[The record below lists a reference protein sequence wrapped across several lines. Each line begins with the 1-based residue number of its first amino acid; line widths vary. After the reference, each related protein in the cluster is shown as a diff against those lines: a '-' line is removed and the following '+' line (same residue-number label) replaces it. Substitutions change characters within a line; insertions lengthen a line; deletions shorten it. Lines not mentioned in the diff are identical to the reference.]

1 MEWSNIYY
9 AILTALSYLGIS
21 FLLPLFVLHPIIK
34 KEKLIQQLFICIIC
48 SNLYLFALGYILG
61 FLKIFYWYTVFTGV
75 VVIPLLIRI
84 MLQIKSQ
91 RSAIGSNLQLIRSIV
106 NKEYGIR
113 LLWHRTVEYTKSKLK
128 QLIKLCFS
136 LKGIEL
142 LIVIACIVFSV
153 YIYGYR
159 KFRTFGYSAADEEV
173 HLYWIQSLI
182 SNQIFPSGMYPY
194 GMHSLLASISVLFGL
209 NPVRITL
216 GFSHI
221 VLIMVLLTAYLTLKE
236 LYRSKFTV
244 LIVFSFYTI
253 GSYFST
259 YERFQYTLPMEYG
272 MIALYI
278 LIFSFISYIQKPSKK
293 DFILI
298 AASIAFTMS
307 CHFYVTIFAGILC
320 VVMGICFT
328 PLLWKRK
335 IFFSLLGSGV
345 LGIIVAALP
354 FGVGYALNYPFE
366 QSMSWAISIISP
378 TTQRDDSA
386 NVNQEEDAEER
397 RELKPITVEN
407 LKIALVSRIFQKQC
421 YLLVVTAIVIFSLLY
436 GVIGAIFMQK
446 KEMYLLYIALSISW
460 MIFALMAISYDMGW
474 PVFIEVKRMVV
485 FSLYFSMIIF
495 IIPFDAFYHFI
506 QHYLKKAAD
515 MVLLVISLSC
525 ITMLISSDH
534 IRGSELQYWDIQ
546 SDGAM
551 KLVLRLMEEKERFTW
566 TVVSPVN
573 DRSAILNYGF
583 HYELLDFVEQ
593 LEYWNDNQAIYIPTP
608 EVYFMIEK
616 YPLSY
621 ILEYLQSPYPV
632 TKRARVSKV
641 QANVQIDERYEQ
653 RSRIYQKQRLP
664 IMSKAYYWALEYQ
677 KYYPL
682 EMSIYYEDEEVVI
695 YRLMQ
700 DPYHLNNLSIQYK

>member
-1 MEWSNIYY
+1 
-9 AILTALSYLGIS
+9 
-21 FLLPLFVLHPIIK
+21 
-34 KEKLIQQLFICIIC
+34 
-48 SNLYLFALGYILG
+48 
-61 FLKIFYWYTVFTGV
+61 
-75 VVIPLLIRI
+75 
-84 MLQIKSQ
+84 
-91 RSAIGSNLQLIRSIV
+91 
-106 NKEYGIR
+106 
-113 LLWHRTVEYTKSKLK
+113 
-128 QLIKLCFS
+128 
-136 LKGIEL
+136 
-142 LIVIACIVFSV
+142 
-153 YIYGYR
+153 
-159 KFRTFGYSAADEEV
+159 
-173 HLYWIQSLI
+173 
-182 SNQIFPSGMYPY
+182 
-194 GMHSLLASISVLFGL
+194 
-209 NPVRITL
+209 
-216 GFSHI
+216 
-221 VLIMVLLTAYLTLKE
+221 
-236 LYRSKFTV
+236 
-244 LIVFSFYTI
+244 
-253 GSYFST
+253 
-259 YERFQYTLPMEYG
+259 
-272 MIALYI
+272 
-278 LIFSFISYIQKPSKK
+278 
-293 DFILI
+293 
-298 AASIAFTMS
+298 
-307 CHFYVTIFAGILC
+307 
-320 VVMGICFT
+320 
-328 PLLWKRK
+328 
-335 IFFSLLGSGV
+335 
-345 LGIIVAALP
+345 
-354 FGVGYALNYPFE
+354 
-366 QSMSWAISIISP
+366 
-378 TTQRDDSA
+378 
-386 NVNQEEDAEER
+386 
-397 RELKPITVEN
+397 
-407 LKIALVSRIFQKQC
+407 
-421 YLLVVTAIVIFSLLY
+421 
-436 GVIGAIFMQK
+436 MQK

-506 QHYLKKAAD
+506 RHYLKKAAD

-534 IRGSELQYWDIQ
+534 IRGSQLQYWDIQ

-632 TKRARVSKV
+632 TKRAHVSKV